1 MQHRFPARIAHS
13 RPTPEFAS
21 RGGTSFSSISKLGAL
36 GSRSQAMVAGAGARG
51 GGRSE
56 VLAFAQAVRE
66 GIAAHLLRRARL
78 LLLATPLGLPSDVLG
93 LAIISSARRAKATV
107 SWASHSKW
115 LARH

>member
-1 MQHRFPARIAHS
+1 QHRFPARIAHS

-51 GGRSE
+51 GGGRE
-56 VLAFAQAVRE
+56 RLGFCQAGVV
-66 GIAAHLLRRARL
+66 GVGGYLLCLSRL
-78 LLLATPLGLPSDVLG
+78 FVAATPLGWPSDVLG
-93 LAIISSARRAKATV
+93 LAIISSARRARAPV
-107 SWASHSKW
+107 SWESHSKW